1 MIYKDKYC
9 HYRATRYLCIESL
22 PFLYYFSCMVY
33 QIIEKHIGPVA
44 ATIKKSRASQ
54 VDKRIV
60 IQGGLSIISCD
71 CEVEA
76 KQMRGEMR
84 IDCEREICFN

>member
-1 MIYKDKYC
+1 
-9 HYRATRYLCIESL
+9 
-22 PFLYYFSCMVY
+22 MVY

-60 IQGGLSIISCD
+60 IQVCNNLVFLHFCCEKFVSDSYLSLGYPDFS
-71 CEVEA
+71 
-76 KQMRGEMR
+76 
-84 IDCEREICFN
+84 FP

>member
-9 HYRATRYLCIESL
+9 HYRATHYLCIESL
-22 PFLYYFSCMVY
+22 PFLYYFSCMVH

-60 IQGGLSIISCD
+60 ILVCNYLVFLHFCCEKFGSDSDLSLGYPD
-71 CEVEA
+71 F
-76 KQMRGEMR
+76 
-84 IDCEREICFN
+84 DFP